1 MRVTNKLN
9 FTNSIQNTM
18 SGASALNKLSMQLS
32 SGMKIQ
38 DSYEDASIYIDNTR
52 LEYELKTLEQIKE
65 ATSSAKEMTSNSMKA
80 LQDMVKLLENFKVK
94 VTQAASDSNSQ
105 TSREAIAKELEKIK
119 EQIVQL
125 ANTSINGQYLFA
137 GAQLNHK
144 PFDSKGNYFGDK
156 NNVNV
161 VTGAGT
167 ESPYNIPGFDLFFK
181 AFAGAQLNHKPFD
194 SKGNYFGDKNNVNV
208 VTGAGTESP
217 YNIPGFDLFFK
228 ADGDYQKQITTNESF
243 TDNRYDLNKNPDKKQ
258 YLKGNNLWQDLIGL
272 GYVKDKNLEIDKDF
286 DQKDTRLDF
295 PPTTLYV
302 QGVKPDGQSF
312 KSAVLVN
319 PTDKMEDV
327 LEKIGNLYGNTA
339 TEKVVD
345 VTINDSGQIQI
356 RDLKEGNN
364 KLDFHAVAY
373 TPQFDDKTE
382 MQEIETAMQAANPPL
397 SKDDLTN
404 LVMEAA
410 IGNPA
415 RPITDLQSPVQVT
428 INNQQFEIDLHQTD
442 FINSKMT
449 DSAGNATNGADYD
462 NTFFE
467 KHGNSVIG
475 NVSQV
480 IQGTNAYATDDTKLS
495 EVMSGNAMDS
505 TLNLTVN
512 SKGGNTY
519 NVTVNLQN
527 STVSFP
533 DPNNPNQNITF
544 PITHT
549 NPTTGNNGV
558 VTPPNEITYRQIND
572 IIGMFASDQV
582 PTQTITPNNGQIT
595 NAQYDTLQK
604 LMSDSKSTV
613 NVTMDYRGRISVTDK
628 LSTGT
633 NIGVSLSDSQSG
645 QFPQPPYNHTA
656 NQVAGPDMDY
666 RGRISVTDKL
676 STGTNIGVSLSDSQS
691 GQFPQPPYNHT
702 ANQVAGP
709 DFSFN
714 ANNSLVIDEPN
725 VDVIK
730 DLDLMIEAVLSGN
743 MRANADGDNP
753 RNTGMQGALE
763 RLDHLSDH
771 INKLNTTM
779 GAYHNN
785 IDNVNMRAN
794 ADGDNPRNTG
804 MQGALE
810 RLDHLSDHINKLNT
824 TMGAYHNNIDNVN
837 TRVTFLGVNV
847 QTLKTKVNDADY
859 GETLMN
865 LMQTQ
870 LAYQASMKA
879 TTTISQLSLL
889 NYM

>member
-181 AFAGAQLNHKPFD
+181 A
-194 SKGNYFGDKNNVNV
+194 
-208 VTGAGTESP
+208 
-217 YNIPGFDLFFK
+217 
-228 ADGDYQKQITTNESF
+228 DGDYQKQITTNESF
-243 TDNRYDLNKNPDKKQ
+243 TDNRHDLSKDPSKKQ
-258 YLKGNNLWQDLIGL
+258 YLKGDNLWQDLIGL

-533 DPNNPNQNITF
+533 DPNNPNQIITF

-558 VTPPNEITYRQIND
+558 VTPPNEITYRQLND

-582 PTQTITPNNGQIT
+582 PTQTITPNNGQI
-595 NAQYDTLQK
+595 NANQYDTLQK

-645 QFPQPPYNHTA
+645 QFPQPPYTHTA
-656 NQVAGPDMDY
+656 N
-666 RGRISVTDKL
+666 
-676 STGTNIGVSLSDSQS
+676 SQ
-691 GQFPQPPYNHT
+691 P
-702 ANQVAGP
+702 GP

-785 IDNVNMRAN
+785 IDNVN
-794 ADGDNPRNTG
+794 
-804 MQGALE
+804 
-810 RLDHLSDHINKLNT
+810 
-824 TMGAYHNNIDNVN
+824 

-859 GETLMN
+859 AETLMN

>member
-181 AFAGAQLNHKPFD
+181 A
-194 SKGNYFGDKNNVNV
+194 
-208 VTGAGTESP
+208 
-217 YNIPGFDLFFK
+217 
-228 ADGDYQKQITTNESF
+228 DGDYQKQITTNESF
-243 TDNRYDLNKNPDKKQ
+243 TDNRHDLIKDPSKKQ
-258 YLKGNNLWQDLIGL
+258 YLKGDNLWQDLIGL
-272 GYVKDKNLEIDKDF
+272 GYVKDKKLEIDKDF

-327 LEKIGNLYGNTA
+327 LEKIGNLYGNTS

-382 MQEIETAMQAANPPL
+382 MQKIEEAMKAQQPPMT
-397 SKDDLTN
+397 KDELTN
-404 LVMEAA
+404 AVMQAA

-533 DPNNPNQNITF
+533 DPANPGQTITF

-645 QFPQPPYNHTA
+645 HFPQPPYDHTA
-656 NQVAGPDMDY
+656 N
-666 RGRISVTDKL
+666 
-676 STGTNIGVSLSDSQS
+676 SQ
-691 GQFPQPPYNHT
+691 P
-702 ANQVAGP
+702 GP

-743 MRANADGDNP
+743 MRANADGN
-753 RNTGMQGALE
+753 
-763 RLDHLSDH
+763 
-771 INKLNTTM
+771 
-779 GAYHNN
+779 
-785 IDNVNMRAN
+785 
-794 ADGDNPRNTG
+794 NPRNTG

-859 GETLMN
+859 AETLMN

>member
-181 AFAGAQLNHKPFD
+181 A
-194 SKGNYFGDKNNVNV
+194 
-208 VTGAGTESP
+208 
-217 YNIPGFDLFFK
+217 
-228 ADGDYQKQITTNESF
+228 DGDYQKQITTNESF
-243 TDNRYDLNKNPDKKQ
+243 TDNRHDLSKDPSKKQ
-258 YLKGNNLWQDLIGL
+258 YLKGDNLWQDLIGL
-272 GYVKDKNLEIDKDF
+272 GYVKDKKLEIDKDF

-327 LEKIGNLYGNTA
+327 LEKIGNLYGNTS

-373 TPQFDDKTE
+373 TPQFDDKKE
-382 MQEIETAMQAANPPL
+382 FQEIKEAMKAQQPPMT
-397 SKDDLTN
+397 KDELTN
-404 LVMEAA
+404 AVMQAA

-449 DSAGNATNGADYD
+449 DTQGNATNGADYD

-595 NAQYDTLQK
+595 AQQYDTLQK

-613 NVTMDYRGRISVTDK
+613 NVT
-628 LSTGT
+628 
-633 NIGVSLSDSQSG
+633 
-645 QFPQPPYNHTA
+645 
-656 NQVAGPDMDY
+656 MDY

-743 MRANADGDNP
+743 MRANAD
-753 RNTGMQGALE
+753 A
-763 RLDHLSDH
+763 
-771 INKLNTTM
+771 
-779 GAYHNN
+779 
-785 IDNVNMRAN
+785 
-794 ADGDNPRNTG
+794 DNPRNTG

-859 GETLMN
+859 AETLMN

>member
-181 AFAGAQLNHKPFD
+181 A
-194 SKGNYFGDKNNVNV
+194 
-208 VTGAGTESP
+208 
-217 YNIPGFDLFFK
+217 
-228 ADGDYQKQITTNESF
+228 DGDYQKQITTNESF
-243 TDNRYDLNKNPDKKQ
+243 TDNRHDLSKDPSKKQ
-258 YLKGNNLWQDLIGL
+258 YLKGDNLWQDLIGL
-272 GYVKDKNLEIDKDF
+272 GYVKDKKLDIDKDF
-286 DQKDTRLDF
+286 EQDDTRLEF

-382 MQEIETAMQAANPPL
+382 MQKIEEAMKAQRPPMT
-397 SKDDLTN
+397 KDGLTN
-404 LVMEAA
+404 AVMQAA

-519 NVTVNLQN
+519 NVMVNLQN

-533 DPNNPNQNITF
+533 DPANPGQTITF

-613 NVTMDYRGRISVTDK
+613 NVT
-628 LSTGT
+628 
-633 NIGVSLSDSQSG
+633 
-645 QFPQPPYNHTA
+645 
-656 NQVAGPDMDY
+656 MDY

-785 IDNVNMRAN
+785 IDNVN
-794 ADGDNPRNTG
+794 
-804 MQGALE
+804 
-810 RLDHLSDHINKLNT
+810 
-824 TMGAYHNNIDNVN
+824 

>member
-18 SGASALNKLSMQLS
+18 SGASALNKLSLQLS
-32 SGMKIQ
+32 LGMKIQ

-52 LEYELKTLEQIKE
+52 LEYELETLKQIKE

-181 AFAGAQLNHKPFD
+181 A
-194 SKGNYFGDKNNVNV
+194 
-208 VTGAGTESP
+208 
-217 YNIPGFDLFFK
+217 
-228 ADGDYQKQITTNESF
+228 DGDYQKQITTNESF
-243 TDNRYDLNKNPDKKQ
+243 TDNRYDLSKDPDKKQ
-258 YLKGNNLWQDLIGL
+258 YLKGDNLWQDLIGL
-272 GYVKDKNLEIDKDF
+272 GYVKDKNLKIDKDF
-286 DQKDTRLDF
+286 EQDDTRLKF

-382 MQEIETAMQAANPPL
+382 MQEIETAMQAAQPPL

-410 IGNPA
+410 IGNNPA
-415 RPITDLQSPVQVT
+415 RPITNLQSPVQIT

-449 DSAGNATNGADYD
+449 DTQGGATNGADYD

-505 TLNLTVN
+505 ILNLTVN

-533 DPNNPNQNITF
+533 DPANPGQTITF

-645 QFPQPPYNHTA
+645 HFPQPPYNHTA
-656 NQVAGPDMDY
+656 
-666 RGRISVTDKL
+666 S
-676 STGTNIGVSLSDSQS
+676 
-691 GQFPQPPYNHT
+691 
-702 ANQVAGP
+702 QVAGP

-785 IDNVNMRAN
+785 IDNVN
-794 ADGDNPRNTG
+794 
-804 MQGALE
+804 
-810 RLDHLSDHINKLNT
+810 
-824 TMGAYHNNIDNVN
+824 

-859 GETLMN
+859 AETLMN

>member
-181 AFAGAQLNHKPFD
+181 A
-194 SKGNYFGDKNNVNV
+194 
-208 VTGAGTESP
+208 
-217 YNIPGFDLFFK
+217 
-228 ADGDYQKQITTNESF
+228 DGDYQKQITTNESF

-258 YLKGNNLWQDLIGL
+258 YLKGDNLWQDLIGL
-272 GYVKDKNLEIDKDF
+272 GYVKDKKLEIDKDF

-373 TPQFDDKTE
+373 TPQFDDKAE
-382 MQEIETAMQAANPPL
+382 FQKIEEAM
-397 SKDDLTN
+397 K
-404 LVMEAA
+404 
-410 IGNPA
+410 
-415 RPITDLQSPVQVT
+415 
-428 INNQQFEIDLHQTD
+428 
-442 FINSKMT
+442 
-449 DSAGNATNGADYD
+449 
-462 NTFFE
+462 
-467 KHGNSVIG
+467 
-475 NVSQV
+475 
-480 IQGTNAYATDDTKLS
+480 
-495 EVMSGNAMDS
+495 
-505 TLNLTVN
+505 
-512 SKGGNTY
+512 
-519 NVTVNLQN
+519 
-527 STVSFP
+527 
-533 DPNNPNQNITF
+533 
-544 PITHT
+544 
-549 NPTTGNNGV
+549 
-558 VTPPNEITYRQIND
+558 
-572 IIGMFASDQV
+572 
-582 PTQTITPNNGQIT
+582 
-595 NAQYDTLQK
+595 AQ
-604 LMSDSKSTV
+604 
-613 NVTMDYRGRISVTDK
+613 
-628 LSTGT
+628 
-633 NIGVSLSDSQSG
+633 
-645 QFPQPPYNHTA
+645 QPPMT
-656 NQVAGPDMDY
+656 
-666 RGRISVTDKL
+666 K
-676 STGTNIGVSLSDSQS
+676 
-691 GQFPQPPYNHT
+691 
-702 ANQVAGP
+702 
-709 DFSFN
+709 
-714 ANNSLVIDEPN
+714 DE
-725 VDVIK
+725 
-730 DLDLMIEAVLSGN
+730 L
-743 MRANADGDNP
+743 
-753 RNTGMQGALE
+753 
-763 RLDHLSDH
+763 
-771 INKLNTTM
+771 
-779 GAYHNN
+779 
-785 IDNVNMRAN
+785 
-794 ADGDNPRNTG
+794 
-804 MQGALE
+804 
-810 RLDHLSDHINKLNT
+810 
-824 TMGAYHNNIDNVN
+824 
-837 TRVTFLGVNV
+837 
-847 QTLKTKVNDADY
+847 
-859 GETLMN
+859 
-865 LMQTQ
+865 
-870 LAYQASMKA
+870 
-879 TTTISQLSLL
+879 
-889 NYM
+889 

>member
-181 AFAGAQLNHKPFD
+181 A
-194 SKGNYFGDKNNVNV
+194 
-208 VTGAGTESP
+208 
-217 YNIPGFDLFFK
+217 
-228 ADGDYQKQITTNESF
+228 DGDYQKQITTNESF

-258 YLKGNNLWQDLIGL
+258 YLKGDNLWQDLIGL

-327 LEKIGNLYGNTA
+327 LEKIGNLYGNTS

-382 MQEIETAMQAANPPL
+382 MQKIETAMQAAQPPL

-449 DSAGNATNGADYD
+449 DTQGNTTNGADYD

-475 NVSQV
+475 NISQV

-519 NVTVNLQN
+519 NVSINLQN

-549 NPTTGNNGV
+549 NPATGNNGV

-582 PTQTITPNNGQIT
+582 PTQTITPNNGQI
-595 NAQYDTLQK
+595 NANQYDTLQK

-613 NVTMDYRGRISVTDK
+613 NVT
-628 LSTGT
+628 
-633 NIGVSLSDSQSG
+633 
-645 QFPQPPYNHTA
+645 
-656 NQVAGPDMDY
+656 MDY

-743 MRANADGDNP
+743 MRANAD
-753 RNTGMQGALE
+753 A
-763 RLDHLSDH
+763 
-771 INKLNTTM
+771 
-779 GAYHNN
+779 
-785 IDNVNMRAN
+785 
-794 ADGDNPRNTG
+794 DNPRNTG

-859 GETLMN
+859 AETLMN

>member
-181 AFAGAQLNHKPFD
+181 A
-194 SKGNYFGDKNNVNV
+194 
-208 VTGAGTESP
+208 
-217 YNIPGFDLFFK
+217 
-228 ADGDYQKQITTNESF
+228 DGDYQKQITTNESF
-243 TDNRYDLNKNPDKKQ
+243 TDNRHDLSKDPSKKQ
-258 YLKGNNLWQDLIGL
+258 YLKGDNLWQDLIGL
-272 GYVKDKNLEIDKDF
+272 GYVKDKKLEIDKDF

-373 TPQFDDKTE
+373 TPQFDDKAE
-382 MQEIETAMQAANPPL
+382 FQNIKEAMKAQQPPMT
-397 SKDDLTN
+397 KDELTN
-404 LVMEAA
+404 AVMQAA
-410 IGNPA
+410 IGNPVG
-415 RPITDLQSPVQVT
+415 PITDLQSPVQVT

-512 SKGGNTY
+512 SKGENTY

-533 DPNNPNQNITF
+533 DPANPGQTITF

-582 PTQTITPNNGQIT
+582 PTQTITPNNGQI
-595 NAQYDTLQK
+595 NANQYDTLQK

-613 NVTMDYRGRISVTDK
+613 NVT
-628 LSTGT
+628 
-633 NIGVSLSDSQSG
+633 
-645 QFPQPPYNHTA
+645 
-656 NQVAGPDMDY
+656 MDY

-785 IDNVNMRAN
+785 IDNVN
-794 ADGDNPRNTG
+794 
-804 MQGALE
+804 
-810 RLDHLSDHINKLNT
+810 
-824 TMGAYHNNIDNVN
+824 

-859 GETLMN
+859 AETLMN

>member
-181 AFAGAQLNHKPFD
+181 A
-194 SKGNYFGDKNNVNV
+194 
-208 VTGAGTESP
+208 
-217 YNIPGFDLFFK
+217 
-228 ADGDYQKQITTNESF
+228 DGDYQKQITTNESF

-258 YLKGNNLWQDLIGL
+258 YLKGDNLWQDLIGL
-272 GYVKDKNLEIDKDF
+272 GYVKDKKLEIDKDF
-286 DQKDTRLDF
+286 EQDDTRLKF

-382 MQEIETAMQAANPPL
+382 MQEIETAMKAANPPL

-428 INNQQFEIDLHQTD
+428 INGQQFEIDLHQTD

-449 DSAGNATNGADYD
+449 DSAGNNTNGADYD
-462 NTFFE
+462 NVFFE

-480 IQGTNAYATDDTKLS
+480 IQGSNAYATDDTKLS

-505 TLNLTVN
+505 TLSLTVN

-519 NVTVNLQN
+519 DVTINLQN

-533 DPNNPNQNITF
+533 DPNNAGQTISF

-549 NPTTGNNGV
+549 NPATGNSGV
-558 VTPPNEITYRQIND
+558 VTPPDEITYRQLND

-595 NAQYDTLQK
+595 TQQYDTLQK

-613 NVTMDYRGRISVTDK
+613 NVTMDYKGRISVTDK

-633 NIGVSLSDSQSG
+633 NIGVSLMDRQSG
-645 QFPQPPYNHTA
+645 YFPQPPFTHTA
-656 NQVAGPDMDY
+656 NQVE
-666 RGRISVTDKL
+666 
-676 STGTNIGVSLSDSQS
+676 
-691 GQFPQPPYNHT
+691 
-702 ANQVAGP
+702 GP
-709 DFSFN
+709 DFSFS

-725 VDVIK
+725 VDIIK
-730 DLDLMIEAVLSGN
+730 DLDLMIEAVLSGD
-743 MRANADGDNP
+743 MRAD
-753 RNTGMQGALE
+753 
-763 RLDHLSDH
+763 
-771 INKLNTTM
+771 
-779 GAYHNN
+779 
-785 IDNVNMRAN
+785 

-837 TRVTFLGVNV
+837 TRVTFLSVNV

>member
-181 AFAGAQLNHKPFD
+181 A
-194 SKGNYFGDKNNVNV
+194 
-208 VTGAGTESP
+208 
-217 YNIPGFDLFFK
+217 
-228 ADGDYQKQITTNESF
+228 DGDYQKQITTNESF
-243 TDNRYDLNKNPDKKQ
+243 TDNRYDLSKNPDKKQ
-258 YLKGNNLWQDLIGL
+258 YLKGDNLWQDLIGL
-272 GYVKDKNLEIDKDF
+272 GYVKDKNLDIDKDF
-286 DQKDTRLDF
+286 EQDDTRLKF

-312 KSAVLVN
+312 KSAVLVG
-319 PTDKMEDV
+319 PEDKMEDV

-382 MQEIETAMQAANPPL
+382 MQKIEEEMAKVNPPMT
-397 SKDDLTN
+397 KDQLTN
-404 LVMEAA
+404 LVMQEA

-533 DPNNPNQNITF
+533 DPANPGQTITF

-595 NAQYDTLQK
+595 NVQYDTLQK

-613 NVTMDYRGRISVTDK
+613 NVT
-628 LSTGT
+628 
-633 NIGVSLSDSQSG
+633 
-645 QFPQPPYNHTA
+645 
-656 NQVAGPDMDY
+656 MDY

-785 IDNVNMRAN
+785 IDNVN
-794 ADGDNPRNTG
+794 
-804 MQGALE
+804 
-810 RLDHLSDHINKLNT
+810 
-824 TMGAYHNNIDNVN
+824 

>member
-181 AFAGAQLNHKPFD
+181 A
-194 SKGNYFGDKNNVNV
+194 
-208 VTGAGTESP
+208 
-217 YNIPGFDLFFK
+217 
-228 ADGDYQKQITTNESF
+228 DGDYQKQITTNESF

-258 YLKGNNLWQDLIGL
+258 YLKGDNLWQDLIGL

-404 LVMEAA
+404 LVMKAA
-410 IGNPA
+410 IGGNPA
-415 RPITDLQSPVQVT
+415 RPITDLQSPVQVM

-533 DPNNPNQNITF
+533 DPANPGQTITF

-645 QFPQPPYNHTA
+645 H
-656 NQVAGPDMDY
+656 
-666 RGRISVTDKL
+666 
-676 STGTNIGVSLSDSQS
+676 
-691 GQFPQPPYNHT
+691 FPQPPYNHT

-730 DLDLMIEAVLSGN
+730 DLDLMIEAVLSG
-743 MRANADGDNP
+743 
-753 RNTGMQGALE
+753 
-763 RLDHLSDH
+763 
-771 INKLNTTM
+771 
-779 GAYHNN
+779 
-785 IDNVNMRAN
+785 NMRAN

>member
-65 ATSSAKEMTSNSMKA
+65 ATSSAKEMTANSMKA
-80 LQDMVKLLENFKVK
+80 LQDMVKLLEDFKVK
-94 VTQAASDSNSQ
+94 VTQAASDNNSQ
-105 TSREAIAKELEKIK
+105 TSREAIAKELERIK

-125 ANTSINGQYLFA
+125 ANTSVNGQYLF
-137 GAQLNHK
+137 
-144 PFDSKGNYFGDK
+144 S
-156 NNVNV
+156 
-161 VTGAGT
+161 
-167 ESPYNIPGFDLFFK
+167 
-181 AFAGAQLNHKPFD
+181 GAQLNHKPFD

-243 TDNRYDLNKNPDKKQ
+243 TDNRYDLSKNPDKKQ
-258 YLKGNNLWQDLIGL
+258 YLKGDNLWQDLIGL
-272 GYVKDKNLEIDKDF
+272 GYVKDKNLDIDKDF
-286 DQKDTRLDF
+286 EQDDTRLDF

-312 KSAVLVN
+312 KSAVLVG
-319 PTDKMEDV
+319 PEDKMEDV
-327 LEKIGNLYGNTA
+327 LEKIGNLYGNTT

-382 MQEIETAMQAANPPL
+382 MQNIEEAMKATNPPMT
-397 SKDDLTN
+397 KDQLTN

-410 IGNPA
+410 VGNNPQ

-449 DSAGNATNGADYD
+449 DSQGNATNGADYD

-475 NVSQV
+475 NISQV

-519 NVTVNLQN
+519 NVSINLQN

-549 NPTTGNNGV
+549 NPATGNNGV

-572 IIGMFASDQV
+572 IIGMFASDQI

-595 NAQYDTLQK
+595 ANQYDTLQK

-613 NVTMDYRGRISVTDK
+613 NVT
-628 LSTGT
+628 
-633 NIGVSLSDSQSG
+633 
-645 QFPQPPYNHTA
+645 
-656 NQVAGPDMDY
+656 MDY

-785 IDNVNMRAN
+785 IDNVN
-794 ADGDNPRNTG
+794 
-804 MQGALE
+804 
-810 RLDHLSDHINKLNT
+810 
-824 TMGAYHNNIDNVN
+824 

-859 GETLMN
+859 AETLMN

>member
-181 AFAGAQLNHKPFD
+181 A
-194 SKGNYFGDKNNVNV
+194 
-208 VTGAGTESP
+208 
-217 YNIPGFDLFFK
+217 
-228 ADGDYQKQITTNESF
+228 DGDYQKQITTNESF

-258 YLKGNNLWQDLIGL
+258 YLKGDNLWQDLIGL

-286 DQKDTRLDF
+286 EQEDTRLKF

-373 TPQFDDKTE
+373 TPQFDNKTE
-382 MQEIETAMQAANPPL
+382 MQEIETAMQAAQPPL

-449 DSAGNATNGADYD
+449 DSQGNATNGADYD

-475 NVSQV
+475 NISQV

-519 NVTVNLQN
+519 NVSINLQN

-549 NPTTGNNGV
+549 NPATGNNGV

-572 IIGMFASDQV
+572 IIGMFASDQI

-595 NAQYDTLQK
+595 ANQYDTLQK

-613 NVTMDYRGRISVTDK
+613 NVT
-628 LSTGT
+628 
-633 NIGVSLSDSQSG
+633 
-645 QFPQPPYNHTA
+645 
-656 NQVAGPDMDY
+656 MDY

-743 MRANADGDNP
+743 MRANAD
-753 RNTGMQGALE
+753 A
-763 RLDHLSDH
+763 
-771 INKLNTTM
+771 
-779 GAYHNN
+779 
-785 IDNVNMRAN
+785 
-794 ADGDNPRNTG
+794 DNPRNTG

>member
-18 SGASALNKLSMQLS
+18 SGASALNKLSLQLS
-32 SGMKIQ
+32 LGMKIQ

-52 LEYELKTLEQIKE
+52 LEYELETLKQIKE

-181 AFAGAQLNHKPFD
+181 A
-194 SKGNYFGDKNNVNV
+194 
-208 VTGAGTESP
+208 
-217 YNIPGFDLFFK
+217 
-228 ADGDYQKQITTNESF
+228 DGDYQKQITTNESF
-243 TDNRYDLNKNPDKKQ
+243 TDNRYDLSKDPDKKQ
-258 YLKGNNLWQDLIGL
+258 YLKGDNLWQDLIGL
-272 GYVKDKNLEIDKDF
+272 GYVKDKNLNIDKDF
-286 DQKDTRLDF
+286 EQDDTRLKF

-373 TPQFDDKTE
+373 TPQFDDRTE
-382 MQEIETAMQAANPPL
+382 MQEIENAMQAAQPPL

-410 IGNPA
+410 IGNNPA
-415 RPITDLQSPVQVT
+415 RPITNLQSPVQIT
-428 INNQQFEIDLHQTD
+428 INNQQFEIDLHRTD

-449 DSAGNATNGADYD
+449 DTQGNATNGADYD

-533 DPNNPNQNITF
+533 DPANPNQTITF

-645 QFPQPPYNHTA
+645 HFPQPPYNHTA
-656 NQVAGPDMDY
+656 
-666 RGRISVTDKL
+666 S
-676 STGTNIGVSLSDSQS
+676 
-691 GQFPQPPYNHT
+691 
-702 ANQVAGP
+702 QVAGP

-785 IDNVNMRAN
+785 IDNVN
-794 ADGDNPRNTG
+794 
-804 MQGALE
+804 
-810 RLDHLSDHINKLNT
+810 
-824 TMGAYHNNIDNVN
+824 

-859 GETLMN
+859 TETLMN

>member
-181 AFAGAQLNHKPFD
+181 A
-194 SKGNYFGDKNNVNV
+194 
-208 VTGAGTESP
+208 
-217 YNIPGFDLFFK
+217 
-228 ADGDYQKQITTNESF
+228 DGDYQKQITTNESF

-327 LEKIGNLYGNTA
+327 LEKIGNLYGNTV

-382 MQEIETAMQAANPPL
+382 MQKIEEAMKAQQPPMT
-397 SKDDLTN
+397 KDELTN
-404 LVMEAA
+404 AVMQAA

-449 DSAGNATNGADYD
+449 DTQGNATNGADYD

-519 NVTVNLQN
+519 NVSINLQN

-549 NPTTGNNGV
+549 NPATGNNGV

-572 IIGMFASDQV
+572 IIGMFASDQI

-645 QFPQPPYNHTA
+645 H
-656 NQVAGPDMDY
+656 
-666 RGRISVTDKL
+666 
-676 STGTNIGVSLSDSQS
+676 
-691 GQFPQPPYNHT
+691 FPQPPYNHT

-743 MRANADGDNP
+743 MRANAD
-753 RNTGMQGALE
+753 A
-763 RLDHLSDH
+763 
-771 INKLNTTM
+771 
-779 GAYHNN
+779 
-785 IDNVNMRAN
+785 
-794 ADGDNPRNTG
+794 DNPRNTG

>member
-181 AFAGAQLNHKPFD
+181 A
-194 SKGNYFGDKNNVNV
+194 
-208 VTGAGTESP
+208 
-217 YNIPGFDLFFK
+217 
-228 ADGDYQKQITTNESF
+228 DGDYQKQITTNESF
-243 TDNRYDLNKNPDKKQ
+243 TDNRHDLSKDPSKKQ
-258 YLKGNNLWQDLIGL
+258 YLKGDNLWQDLIGL
-272 GYVKDKNLEIDKDF
+272 GYVKDKKLEIDKDF

-382 MQEIETAMQAANPPL
+382 MQKIKTAMQAAQPPL

-533 DPNNPNQNITF
+533 DPANPNQNITF

-558 VTPPNEITYRQIND
+558 VTPPNEITYRQLND

-582 PTQTITPNNGQIT
+582 PTQSIQPNNGQIT

-628 LSTGT
+628 LS
-633 NIGVSLSDSQSG
+633 
-645 QFPQPPYNHTA
+645 A
-656 NQVAGPDMDY
+656 
-666 RGRISVTDKL
+666 
-676 STGTNIGVSLSDSQS
+676 GTNIGVSLSDSQS

-785 IDNVNMRAN
+785 IDNVN
-794 ADGDNPRNTG
+794 
-804 MQGALE
+804 
-810 RLDHLSDHINKLNT
+810 
-824 TMGAYHNNIDNVN
+824 

-859 GETLMN
+859 AETLMN

>member
-181 AFAGAQLNHKPFD
+181 A
-194 SKGNYFGDKNNVNV
+194 
-208 VTGAGTESP
+208 
-217 YNIPGFDLFFK
+217 
-228 ADGDYQKQITTNESF
+228 DGDYQKQITTNESF

-258 YLKGNNLWQDLIGL
+258 YLKGDNLWQDLIGL

-286 DQKDTRLDF
+286 EQDDTRLKF

-373 TPQFDDKTE
+373 TPQFDNKTE
-382 MQEIETAMQAANPPL
+382 MGEIETAMQAAQPPL
-397 SKDDLTN
+397 SKDGLTN

-410 IGNPA
+410 IGNNPA
-415 RPITDLQSPVQVT
+415 RPITDLQSPVQIT
-428 INNQQFEIDLHQTD
+428 INGQQFDIDLHQTD

-449 DSAGNATNGADYD
+449 DTQGNATNGADYD

-533 DPNNPNQNITF
+533 DPANPGQTITF

-558 VTPPNEITYRQIND
+558 VTPPNEITYRQLND

-582 PTQTITPNNGQIT
+582 PTQSIQPNNGQIT

-645 QFPQPPYNHTA
+645 QFPP
-656 NQVAGPDMDY
+656 
-666 RGRISVTDKL
+666 
-676 STGTNIGVSLSDSQS
+676 
-691 GQFPQPPYNHT
+691 PPYNHT

-743 MRANADGDNP
+743 MRANADGN
-753 RNTGMQGALE
+753 
-763 RLDHLSDH
+763 
-771 INKLNTTM
+771 
-779 GAYHNN
+779 
-785 IDNVNMRAN
+785 
-794 ADGDNPRNTG
+794 NPRNTG

-859 GETLMN
+859 AETLMN

>member
-181 AFAGAQLNHKPFD
+181 A
-194 SKGNYFGDKNNVNV
+194 
-208 VTGAGTESP
+208 
-217 YNIPGFDLFFK
+217 
-228 ADGDYQKQITTNESF
+228 DGDYQKQITTNESF
-243 TDNRYDLNKNPDKKQ
+243 TDNRHDLSKDPSKKQ
-258 YLKGNNLWQDLIGL
+258 YLKGDNLWQDLIGL
-272 GYVKDKNLEIDKDF
+272 GYVKDKKLEIDKDF

-382 MQEIETAMQAANPPL
+382 MQKIKTAMQAAQPPL

-533 DPNNPNQNITF
+533 DPANPGQTITF

-645 QFPQPPYNHTA
+645 HFPQPPYDHTA
-656 NQVAGPDMDY
+656 N
-666 RGRISVTDKL
+666 
-676 STGTNIGVSLSDSQS
+676 SQ
-691 GQFPQPPYNHT
+691 P
-702 ANQVAGP
+702 GP

-743 MRANADGDNP
+743 MRANADGN
-753 RNTGMQGALE
+753 
-763 RLDHLSDH
+763 
-771 INKLNTTM
+771 
-779 GAYHNN
+779 
-785 IDNVNMRAN
+785 
-794 ADGDNPRNTG
+794 NPRNTG

-859 GETLMN
+859 AETLMN

>member
-18 SGASALNKLSMQLS
+18 GGASALNKLAMQLS
-32 SGMKIQ
+32 SGLKIQ
-38 DSYEDASIYIDNTR
+38 DSYEDASVYIDSTR

-65 ATSSAKEMTSNSMKA
+65 ATNSAKEMTANSMKA
-80 LQDMVKLLENFKVK
+80 LQDMVKLLEDFKVK
-94 VTQAASDSNSQ
+94 VTQAASDGNSQ
-105 TSREAIAKELEKIK
+105 TSREAIAKELTRIK

-125 ANTSINGQYLFA
+125 ANTSVNGQYLF
-137 GAQLNHK
+137 
-144 PFDSKGNYFGDK
+144 S
-156 NNVNV
+156 
-161 VTGAGT
+161 
-167 ESPYNIPGFDLFFK
+167 
-181 AFAGAQLNHKPFD
+181 GAQLNHKPFD

-243 TDNRYDLNKNPDKKQ
+243 TDNRHDLSKDPSKKQ
-258 YLKGNNLWQDLIGL
+258 YLKGDNLWQDLIGL
-272 GYVKDKNLEIDKDF
+272 GYVKDKKLDIDKDF
-286 DQKDTRLDF
+286 EQEDTRLEF

-382 MQEIETAMQAANPPL
+382 MQKIETAMQAANPPL
-397 SKDDLTN
+397 SKDGLTN
-404 LVMEAA
+404 LIMEAA

-428 INNQQFEIDLHQTD
+428 INNQQFNIDLHQTD

-449 DSAGNATNGADYD
+449 DSEGNATNGADYD
-462 NTFFE
+462 NVFFE
-467 KHGNSVIG
+467 KHGNSVVG

-558 VTPPNEITYRQIND
+558 VTPPNEITYRQLND

-582 PTQTITPNNGQIT
+582 PTQSIQPNNGQIT

-645 QFPQPPYNHTA
+645 HFPQPPYNHTA
-656 NQVAGPDMDY
+656 NQVAE
-666 RGRISVTDKL
+666 
-676 STGTNIGVSLSDSQS
+676 
-691 GQFPQPPYNHT
+691 
-702 ANQVAGP
+702 P

-785 IDNVNMRAN
+785 IDNVN
-794 ADGDNPRNTG
+794 
-804 MQGALE
+804 
-810 RLDHLSDHINKLNT
+810 
-824 TMGAYHNNIDNVN
+824 

-847 QTLKTKVNDADY
+847 RTLKTKVNDADY
-859 GETLMN
+859 AETLMN

>member
-181 AFAGAQLNHKPFD
+181 A
-194 SKGNYFGDKNNVNV
+194 
-208 VTGAGTESP
+208 
-217 YNIPGFDLFFK
+217 
-228 ADGDYQKQITTNESF
+228 DGDYQKQITTNESF
-243 TDNRYDLNKNPDKKQ
+243 TDNRHDLSKDPSKKQ
-258 YLKGNNLWQDLIGL
+258 YLKGDNLWQDLIGL

-327 LEKIGNLYGNTA
+327 LEKIGNLYGNTV

-382 MQEIETAMQAANPPL
+382 MQKIEEAMKAQQPPMT
-397 SKDDLTN
+397 KDELTN
-404 LVMEAA
+404 AVMQAA

-595 NAQYDTLQK
+595 AQQYDTLQK

-645 QFPQPPYNHTA
+645 HFPP
-656 NQVAGPDMDY
+656 
-666 RGRISVTDKL
+666 
-676 STGTNIGVSLSDSQS
+676 
-691 GQFPQPPYNHT
+691 PPYNHT

-730 DLDLMIEAVLSGN
+730 DLDLMIEAVLSG
-743 MRANADGDNP
+743 
-753 RNTGMQGALE
+753 
-763 RLDHLSDH
+763 
-771 INKLNTTM
+771 
-779 GAYHNN
+779 
-785 IDNVNMRAN
+785 NMRAN

>member
-18 SGASALNKLSMQLS
+18 GGASALNKLAMQLS
-32 SGMKIQ
+32 SGLKIQ
-38 DSYEDASIYIDNTR
+38 DSYEDASVYIDSTR

-65 ATSSAKEMTSNSMKA
+65 ATNSAKEMTANSMKA
-80 LQDMVKLLENFKVK
+80 LQDMVKLLEDFKVK
-94 VTQAASDSNSQ
+94 VTQAASDGNSQ
-105 TSREAIAKELEKIK
+105 TSREAIAKELTRIK

-125 ANTSINGQYLFA
+125 ANTSVNGQYLFS
-137 GAQLNHK
+137 GAQLN
-144 PFDSKGNYFGDK
+144 N
-156 NNVNV
+156 
-161 VTGAGT
+161 
-167 ESPYNIPGFDLFFK
+167 
-181 AFAGAQLNHKPFD
+181 KPFD

-228 ADGDYQKQITTNESF
+228 ADGDYQKQITTNEKF
-243 TDNRYDLNKNPDKKQ
+243 TDNRYDLSQNPDKTK
-258 YLKGNNLWQDLIGL
+258 YLTGDNLWQDLIGL
-272 GYVKDKNLEIDKDF
+272 GYVKDKKLDIDKDF
-286 DQKDTRLDF
+286 EQDTKLNF

-302 QGVKPDGQSF
+302 QGVRPDGQSF
-312 KSAVLVN
+312 KSAVLVG
-319 PTDKMEDV
+319 PEDKMEDV

-345 VTINDSGQIQI
+345 VTLNDSGQIQI
-356 RDLKEGNN
+356 TDLKEGNN

-373 TPQFDDKTE
+373 TPQFDDKKE
-382 MQEIETAMQAANPPL
+382 FQDIEEAMKQANPQL
-397 SKDDLTN
+397 TKDDLTN
-404 LVMEAA
+404 LVMEQAV
-410 IGNPA
+410 GNPP
-415 RPITDLQSPVQVT
+415 RPITDLQSPVNIT
-428 INNQQFEIDLHQTD
+428 INGQQFDIDLHQTD

-449 DSAGNATNGADYD
+449 DSEGNATNGADYD
-462 NTFFE
+462 NVFFE
-467 KHGNSVIG
+467 KHGNSVVG

-495 EVMSGNAMDS
+495 EVMSGTAMDS
-505 TLNLTVN
+505 TLSLTVN

-519 NVTVNLQN
+519 NVTINLQN

-533 DPNNPNQNITF
+533 DPNNAGQTISF

-595 NAQYDTLQK
+595 TQQYDTLQK

-613 NVTMDYRGRISVTDK
+613 NVTMDYKGRISVTDK

-633 NIGVSLSDSQSG
+633 NIGVSLRDSQSG
-645 QFPQPPYNHTA
+645 QFPQPPFTHTA
-656 NQVAGPDMDY
+656 NQM
-666 RGRISVTDKL
+666 
-676 STGTNIGVSLSDSQS
+676 
-691 GQFPQPPYNHT
+691 
-702 ANQVAGP
+702 AGP
-709 DFSFN
+709 DFSFS

-725 VDVIK
+725 VDIIK
-730 DLDLMIEAVLSGN
+730 DLDLMIEAVLSGD
-743 MRANADGDNP
+743 MRAD
-753 RNTGMQGALE
+753 
-763 RLDHLSDH
+763 
-771 INKLNTTM
+771 
-779 GAYHNN
+779 
-785 IDNVNMRAN
+785 

-837 TRVTFLGVNV
+837 TRVTFLAVNV
-847 QTLKTKVNDADY
+847 QTLKTQVNDADY

>member
-181 AFAGAQLNHKPFD
+181 A
-194 SKGNYFGDKNNVNV
+194 
-208 VTGAGTESP
+208 
-217 YNIPGFDLFFK
+217 
-228 ADGDYQKQITTNESF
+228 DGDYQKQITTNESF
-243 TDNRYDLNKNPDKKQ
+243 TDNRHDLSKDPSKKQ
-258 YLKGNNLWQDLIGL
+258 YLKGDNLWQDLIGL

-373 TPQFDDKTE
+373 TPQFDDKKE
-382 MQEIETAMQAANPPL
+382 FQEIKEAMEAQQPPMT
-397 SKDDLTN
+397 KDELTN
-404 LVMEAA
+404 AVMQAA

-449 DSAGNATNGADYD
+449 DTQGNATNGADYD

-595 NAQYDTLQK
+595 NAQYDILQK

-613 NVTMDYRGRISVTDK
+613 NVT
-628 LSTGT
+628 
-633 NIGVSLSDSQSG
+633 
-645 QFPQPPYNHTA
+645 
-656 NQVAGPDMDY
+656 MDY

-785 IDNVNMRAN
+785 IDNVN
-794 ADGDNPRNTG
+794 
-804 MQGALE
+804 
-810 RLDHLSDHINKLNT
+810 
-824 TMGAYHNNIDNVN
+824 

>member
-65 ATSSAKEMTSNSMKA
+65 ATSSAKEMTANSMKA
-80 LQDMVKLLENFKVK
+80 LQDMVKLLEDFKVK
-94 VTQAASDSNSQ
+94 VTQAASDNNSQ
-105 TSREAIAKELEKIK
+105 TSREAIAKELERIK

-125 ANTSINGQYLFA
+125 ANTSVNGQYLF
-137 GAQLNHK
+137 
-144 PFDSKGNYFGDK
+144 S
-156 NNVNV
+156 
-161 VTGAGT
+161 
-167 ESPYNIPGFDLFFK
+167 
-181 AFAGAQLNHKPFD
+181 GAQLNHKPFD

-243 TDNRYDLNKNPDKKQ
+243 TDNRYDLSKNPDKKQ
-258 YLKGNNLWQDLIGL
+258 YLKGDNLWQDLIGL
-272 GYVKDKNLEIDKDF
+272 GYVKDKNLDIDKDF
-286 DQKDTRLDF
+286 EQDNTRLDF

-382 MQEIETAMQAANPPL
+382 MQNIEEAMKATNPPMT
-397 SKDDLTN
+397 KDQLTN

-410 IGNPA
+410 VGNNPQ

-449 DSAGNATNGADYD
+449 DSQGNATNGADYD

-475 NVSQV
+475 NISQV

-519 NVTVNLQN
+519 NVSINLQN

-549 NPTTGNNGV
+549 NPATGNNGV

-582 PTQTITPNNGQIT
+582 PTQTITPNNGQI
-595 NAQYDTLQK
+595 NANQYDTLQK

-613 NVTMDYRGRISVTDK
+613 NVT
-628 LSTGT
+628 
-633 NIGVSLSDSQSG
+633 
-645 QFPQPPYNHTA
+645 
-656 NQVAGPDMDY
+656 MDY

-785 IDNVNMRAN
+785 IDNVN
-794 ADGDNPRNTG
+794 
-804 MQGALE
+804 
-810 RLDHLSDHINKLNT
+810 
-824 TMGAYHNNIDNVN
+824 

>member
-181 AFAGAQLNHKPFD
+181 A
-194 SKGNYFGDKNNVNV
+194 
-208 VTGAGTESP
+208 
-217 YNIPGFDLFFK
+217 
-228 ADGDYQKQITTNESF
+228 DGDYQKQITTNESF
-243 TDNRYDLNKNPDKKQ
+243 TDNRHDLSKDPSKKQ
-258 YLKGNNLWQDLIGL
+258 YLKGDNLWQDLIGL
-272 GYVKDKNLEIDKDF
+272 GYVKDKNLDIDKDF
-286 DQKDTRLDF
+286 KQDGTRLKF

-382 MQEIETAMQAANPPL
+382 MQKIEEAMKAQQPPMT
-397 SKDDLTN
+397 KDELTN
-404 LVMEAA
+404 AVMQAA

-519 NVTVNLQN
+519 NVTVNLQD

-582 PTQTITPNNGQIT
+582 PTQTITPNNGQI
-595 NAQYDTLQK
+595 NANQYDTLQK

-645 QFPQPPYNHTA
+645 QFPQPPYTHTA
-656 NQVAGPDMDY
+656 N
-666 RGRISVTDKL
+666 
-676 STGTNIGVSLSDSQS
+676 SQ
-691 GQFPQPPYNHT
+691 P
-702 ANQVAGP
+702 GP

-785 IDNVNMRAN
+785 IDNVN
-794 ADGDNPRNTG
+794 
-804 MQGALE
+804 
-810 RLDHLSDHINKLNT
+810 
-824 TMGAYHNNIDNVN
+824 

-859 GETLMN
+859 AETLMN

>member
-181 AFAGAQLNHKPFD
+181 A
-194 SKGNYFGDKNNVNV
+194 
-208 VTGAGTESP
+208 
-217 YNIPGFDLFFK
+217 
-228 ADGDYQKQITTNESF
+228 DGDYQKQITTNESF
-243 TDNRYDLNKNPDKKQ
+243 TDNRHDLSKDPSKKQ
-258 YLKGNNLWQDLIGL
+258 YLKGDNLWQDLIGL

-286 DQKDTRLDF
+286 DQEDTRLDF

-382 MQEIETAMQAANPPL
+382 MQKIEEAMKAQQHPMT
-397 SKDDLTN
+397 KDELTN
-404 LVMEAA
+404 AVMQAA

-533 DPNNPNQNITF
+533 DPANPGQTITF

-645 QFPQPPYNHTA
+645 HFPQPPYDHTA
-656 NQVAGPDMDY
+656 N
-666 RGRISVTDKL
+666 
-676 STGTNIGVSLSDSQS
+676 SQ
-691 GQFPQPPYNHT
+691 P
-702 ANQVAGP
+702 GP

-743 MRANADGDNP
+743 MRANADGN
-753 RNTGMQGALE
+753 
-763 RLDHLSDH
+763 
-771 INKLNTTM
+771 
-779 GAYHNN
+779 
-785 IDNVNMRAN
+785 
-794 ADGDNPRNTG
+794 NPRNTG

-859 GETLMN
+859 AETLMN

>member
-181 AFAGAQLNHKPFD
+181 A
-194 SKGNYFGDKNNVNV
+194 
-208 VTGAGTESP
+208 
-217 YNIPGFDLFFK
+217 
-228 ADGDYQKQITTNESF
+228 DGDYQKQITTNESF
-243 TDNRYDLNKNPDKKQ
+243 TDNRHDLSKNPSKKQ
-258 YLKGNNLWQDLIGL
+258 YLKGDNLWQDLIGL

-382 MQEIETAMQAANPPL
+382 MEKIKNAMAANNPAMDM
-397 SKDDLTN
+397 DDLTN
-404 LVMEAA
+404 LVMTEALKRNPPA
-410 IGNPA
+410 AGNN
-415 RPITDLQSPVQVT
+415 PITDLQSPVQVT
-428 INNQQFEIDLHQTD
+428 INNQQFTIDLHQTD

-449 DSAGNATNGADYD
+449 DTQGNATNGADYD

-533 DPNNPNQNITF
+533 DPANPGQTITF

-582 PTQTITPNNGQIT
+582 PTQTITPNNGQI
-595 NAQYDTLQK
+595 NANQYDTLQK

-645 QFPQPPYNHTA
+645 QFPQPPYTHTA
-656 NQVAGPDMDY
+656 N
-666 RGRISVTDKL
+666 
-676 STGTNIGVSLSDSQS
+676 SQ
-691 GQFPQPPYNHT
+691 P
-702 ANQVAGP
+702 GP

-785 IDNVNMRAN
+785 IDNVN
-794 ADGDNPRNTG
+794 
-804 MQGALE
+804 
-810 RLDHLSDHINKLNT
+810 
-824 TMGAYHNNIDNVN
+824 

-859 GETLMN
+859 AETLMN

>member
-125 ANTSINGQYLFA
+125 ANTSVNGQYLF
-137 GAQLNHK
+137 
-144 PFDSKGNYFGDK
+144 S
-156 NNVNV
+156 
-161 VTGAGT
+161 
-167 ESPYNIPGFDLFFK
+167 
-181 AFAGAQLNHKPFD
+181 GAQLNHKPFD

-243 TDNRYDLNKNPDKKQ
+243 TDNRYDLSKDPSKKQ
-258 YLKGNNLWQDLIGL
+258 YLKGDNLWQDLIGL

-382 MQEIETAMQAANPPL
+382 MEKIKNAMAANNPAMDM
-397 SKDDLTN
+397 DDLTN
-404 LVMEAA
+404 LVMTEALKRNPPA
-410 IGNPA
+410 AGNN
-415 RPITDLQSPVQVT
+415 PITDLQSPVQVT

-449 DSAGNATNGADYD
+449 DTQGNTTNGADYD

-505 TLNLTVN
+505 TLNLAVN

-533 DPNNPNQNITF
+533 DPANPGQTITF

-558 VTPPNEITYRQIND
+558 VTPPNEITYRQLND

-595 NAQYDTLQK
+595 ANQYDTLQK

-613 NVTMDYRGRISVTDK
+613 NVT
-628 LSTGT
+628 
-633 NIGVSLSDSQSG
+633 
-645 QFPQPPYNHTA
+645 
-656 NQVAGPDMDY
+656 MDY

-743 MRANADGDNP
+743 MRANAD
-753 RNTGMQGALE
+753 A
-763 RLDHLSDH
+763 
-771 INKLNTTM
+771 
-779 GAYHNN
+779 
-785 IDNVNMRAN
+785 
-794 ADGDNPRNTG
+794 DNPRNTG

>member
-137 GAQLNHK
+137 GAQLN
-144 PFDSKGNYFGDK
+144 N
-156 NNVNV
+156 
-161 VTGAGT
+161 
-167 ESPYNIPGFDLFFK
+167 
-181 AFAGAQLNHKPFD
+181 KPFD

-228 ADGDYQKQITTNESF
+228 ADGDYQKQITTNEKF
-243 TDNRYDLNKNPDKKQ
+243 TDNRYDLSQNPDKTK
-258 YLKGNNLWQDLIGL
+258 YLTGDNLWQDLIGL
-272 GYVKDKNLEIDKDF
+272 GYVKDKKLDIDKDF
-286 DQKDTRLDF
+286 EQDTKLNF

-302 QGVKPDGQSF
+302 QGVRPDGQSF
-312 KSAVLVN
+312 KSAVLVG
-319 PTDKMEDV
+319 PEDKMEDV

-345 VTINDSGQIQI
+345 VTLNDSGQIQI
-356 RDLKEGNN
+356 TDLKEGNN

-373 TPQFDDKTE
+373 TPQFDDKKE
-382 MQEIETAMQAANPPL
+382 FQDIEEAMKQANPQL
-397 SKDDLTN
+397 TKDDLTN
-404 LVMEAA
+404 LVMTEALKRNPPP
-410 IGNPA
+410 GNN
-415 RPITDLQSPVQVT
+415 PITDLNSPVTVT
-428 INNQQFEIDLHQTD
+428 INNKQFTIDLHQTD

-449 DSAGNATNGADYD
+449 DSGGNATNGADYD
-462 NTFFE
+462 NVFFE
-467 KHGNSVIG
+467 KHGNSVVG

-495 EVMSGNAMDS
+495 EVMSGTAMDS
-505 TLNLTVN
+505 TLSLTVN

-519 NVTVNLQN
+519 NVTINLQN

-533 DPNNPNQNITF
+533 DPNNAGQIISF

-595 NAQYDTLQK
+595 TQQYGTLQK

-613 NVTMDYRGRISVTDK
+613 NVTMDYKGRISVTDK

-633 NIGVSLSDSQSG
+633 NIGVSLRDSQSG
-645 QFPQPPYNHTA
+645 QFPQPPFTHTA
-656 NQVAGPDMDY
+656 NQM
-666 RGRISVTDKL
+666 
-676 STGTNIGVSLSDSQS
+676 
-691 GQFPQPPYNHT
+691 
-702 ANQVAGP
+702 AGP
-709 DFSFN
+709 DFSFS

-725 VDVIK
+725 VDIIK
-730 DLDLMIEAVLSGN
+730 DLDLMIEAVLSGD
-743 MRANADGDNP
+743 MRAD
-753 RNTGMQGALE
+753 
-763 RLDHLSDH
+763 
-771 INKLNTTM
+771 
-779 GAYHNN
+779 
-785 IDNVNMRAN
+785 

-837 TRVTFLGVNV
+837 TRVTFLAVNV
-847 QTLKTKVNDADY
+847 QTLKTQVNDADY